1 MRRCAP
7 PAVRSWCAM
16 GAATSAA
23 TVAERAAARDG
34 GAGTCPLN
42 RMTMEAAVH
51 TIISQPP
58 ASPSMDAPPGFSR
71 YHGLKGEEADVLERN
86 YCAPP
91 ARIQRSCI
99 AATP

>member
-1 MRRCAP
+1 
-7 PAVRSWCAM
+7 M
-16 GAATSAA
+16 GAATGAA

-42 RMTMEAAVH
+42 QVTMEAAVH
-51 TIISQPP
+51 TIISQLP
-58 ASPSMDAPPGFSR
+58 ASPWMNALPGFSR

-86 YCAPP
+86 HCAPP
-91 ARIQRSCI
+91 ARIERPTI